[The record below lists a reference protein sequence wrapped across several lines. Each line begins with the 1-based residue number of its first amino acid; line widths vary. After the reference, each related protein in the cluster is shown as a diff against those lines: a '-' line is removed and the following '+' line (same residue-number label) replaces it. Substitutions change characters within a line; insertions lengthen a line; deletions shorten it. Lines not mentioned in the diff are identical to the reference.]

1 MTSSP
6 PATAWIAVIGV
17 TIAAAAFLG
26 YLVTTFLFAFSGGQY
41 RMVAVVNY
49 GVLAMIALPIVVAIV
64 AWRIRSGRAAAKV
77 VLAAT
82 AIGWA
87 CTVLIEFLLSSSLGA
102 GG

>member
-1 MTSSP
+1 MTPSP
-6 PATAWIAVIGV
+6 PSSAWIAVIGA

-49 GVLAMIALPIVVAIV
+49 GVVAMIAVPIVVALV

-87 CTVLIEFLLSSSLGA
+87 SAILIEFVLSFALGA
-102 GG
+102 G